1 MGRKVRRLNY
11 NFYEMDKYAKAVGK
25 KLIELSDEERE
36 PFVTGSMPFN
46 HCCLRMLK
54 YNSCYVCGTETPW
67 LDRKHGIYLC
77 DEVCMKIADCK
88 YESGE
93 NFNI

>member
-1 MGRKVRRLNY
+1 
-11 NFYEMDKYAKAVGK
+11 MDKYAKEVGK

-36 PFVTGSMPFN
+36 PFVTGAMPFN
-46 HCCLRMLK
+46 HCCLKMLK
-54 YNSCYVCGTETPW
+54 YNSCYVCGKQTSW

-77 DEVCMKIADCK
+77 DKECMKIADCR

-93 NFNI
+93 NFNK